1 MRKTIKAVI
10 AAVAACAML
19 TSLAACDFLYFLRGD
34 SLMEGIYEKLTANED
49 YAEWK
54 AQFTGTTFGEKLDGK
69 SIVIKAKGDEG
80 INGEYVF
87 THEGDYITYKP
98 SNGEEYS
105 GYAVFMNIRNAVAD
119 YYGMNSTL
127 MNGYIAG
134 LNFIGAKNK
143 YLVIDFENL
152 DFRIYA
158 AKKWEMK
165 ELDKMFVNEKALEY
179 TDALTDEYKNG
190 YINSGRITAAMFGN
204 RGKFELIVGEYGKS
218 NTELTYNS
226 IMNIVAKLQP
236 DGYKS
241 FANDY
246 TELKDAKGRGYKVT
260 VGLDSN
266 VAAEHEFTAEEG
278 YSYVTVTF

>member
-1 MRKTIKAVI
+1 MRRATSCISC
-10 AAVAACAML
+10 AAIL
-19 TSLAACDFLYFLRGD
+19 SWREY
-34 SLMEGIYEKLTANED
+34 YEKLTANED

-54 AQFTGTTFGEKLDGK
+54 AQFAGTTFGEKLDGK

-134 LNFIGAKNK
+134 LDFIGAKNK
-143 YLVIDFENL
+143 YLVTDFENL

-179 TDALTDEYKNG
+179 TDALRNC
-190 YINSGRITAAMFGN
+190 
-204 RGKFELIVGEYGKS
+204 
-218 NTELTYNS
+218 
-226 IMNIVAKLQP
+226 AKIIQ
-236 DGYKS
+236 S
-241 FANDY
+241 F
-246 TELKDAKGRGYKVT
+246 
-260 VGLDSN
+260 
-266 VAAEHEFTAEEG
+266 
-278 YSYVTVTF
+278 YVKKQ